1 MTFIE
6 NMIKMYQDSKSFIK
20 EERIKVYLFKLR
32 ENNKEKKIKRKF
44 NFMPNIKNHK
54 DPIIIV
60 LKRFKYF
67 KKM

>member
-44 NFMPNIKNHK
+44 NFMPNIKK
-54 DPIIIV
+54 S
-60 LKRFKYF
+60 
-67 KKM
+67 